1 MSDDDLYSFFTKTK
15 LKPSLPVPSDDDS
28 DHETQPST
36 STLPDW
42 TRTRAT
48 LSPAHIAIQRGR
60 KNRRKRLLAE
70 RESDEESPPHPG
82 QSTSGQHLKGKHK
95 HKGTERDER
104 DRSLTPPRRVG
115 QVLLDQLLSDFR

>member
-1 MSDDDLYSFFTKTK
+1 MSDDDLYSFFTRTK

-28 DHETQPST
+28 DHETGPST
-36 STLPDW
+36 STLPEW

-48 LSPAHIAIQRGR
+48 LSGAQRGITQGG

-70 RESDEESPPHPG
+70 RESEEESPPHPEH
-82 QSTSGQHLKGKHK
+82 STSGQHLQGK